1 MNKRTVFCEK
11 SGFSKKLLTSVS
23 LLFILIRVGNDKFS
37 TQSNLH
43 SARFPR
49 GGKEVITMK
58 KKLVVIGYGGM
69 GTWHTQHALKSDV
82 VELAGIYDIKEEK
95 CALARE
101 RGIFAYDSLE
111 AVLNDPKVDLVTVA
125 IPNDSHKE
133 VVIKALEAGKNVIC
147 EKPVAMNLAE
157 LDEMIAAADK
167 SGKVFSVHQNRRF
180 DVDFLAMKHLKETGE
195 LGEFINIESR
205 IHGSRG
211 IPSDW
216 RGEKEHG
223 GGMVLDWGVHLID
236 QILQI
241 FDEKIENIYCTF
253 DHITNKE
260 VDDGFKLNIY
270 FEGGKSALIEV
281 GTYNFIAMPRFYLRA
296 QKGSAMITD
305 WRENCKVAKCKHWHE
320 SEVIPVQTAAG
331 LTKTMAPRD
340 SITMDEYELEKPASD
355 VHDYYRNFCA
365 AIDGKATQL
374 VTHPQMRR
382 VMKVMEACFESDKLG
397 QVIPFNE

>member
-1 MNKRTVFCEK
+1 
-11 SGFSKKLLTSVS
+11 
-23 LLFILIRVGNDKFS
+23 
-37 TQSNLH
+37 
-43 SARFPR
+43 
-49 GGKEVITMK
+49 MK
-58 KKLVVIGYGGM
+58 KNLVVIGYGGM

-82 VELAGIYDIKEEK
+82 VELAGVYDIKEEK
-95 CALARE
+95 NALARE

-133 VVIKALEAGKNVIC
+133 VVIKALEAGKNVIS
-147 EKPVAMNLAE
+147 EKPVAMNLQE
-157 LDEMIAAADK
+157 LDDMIAAANK

-241 FDEKIENIYCTF
+241 FDEKIESIYCTF

-260 VDDGFKLNIY
+260 VDDGFKLTIT
-270 FEGGKSALIEV
+270 FEGGKTAFVEV

-296 QKGSAMITD
+296 EKGSAMITD
-305 WRENCKVAKCKHWHE
+305 WRENCKVVKCKAWHE

-340 SITMDEYELEKPASD
+340 SITVDEYELDKPASD

-365 AIDGKATQL
+365 AIDGKTPQL

-382 VMKVMEACFESDKLG
+382 VMKVMEACFASDAAG
-397 QVIPFNE
+397 QVVPFVED